1 MKRILITGQN
11 SYIGNKFEEWVS
23 QWAEDYQIT
32 KISVRND
39 DWKKQNWSMYDVVL
53 NVAGIA
59 HNSSDASL
67 EDLYYKVNRDLTIQL
82 ASKAKID
89 EVKQFV
95 HISSMIVYGASKTE
109 NGMITKDTKPEPA
122 NFYGDSKLQGE
133 LGITAFADD
142 NFKIAIIRPPMIY
155 GKGSKGNYPLL
166 AKLAKRTPIFPD
178 FKNQRSM
185 LHIDN
190 LNEFI
195 RLLIDN
201 EDSGIYHP
209 QNEEYVVTSDLVK
222 MIAKIHNHK
231 ILFTKLGNP
240 IIKKLEKIPLI
251 NKVFGTFF
259 YEKSMSQYNLYN
271 YQIRNFEKSISV
283 TEIINKERTKF

>member
-1 MKRILITGQN
+1 MKKILITGQN

-23 QWAEDYQIT
+23 QWPNEYQVT

-39 DWKKQNWSMYDVVL
+39 DWRNQNWNVYDVVL

-67 EDLYYKVNRDLTIQL
+67 EDLYYQVNRDLTVEL
-82 ASKAKID
+82 AGKAKID
-89 EVKQFV
+89 EVNLFI
-95 HISSMIVYGASKTE
+95 HLSSMIVYGASKTKD
-109 NGMITKDTKPEPA
+109 GMITKDTKPEPA

-133 LGITAFADD
+133 LGILPLAEG

-166 AKLAKRTPIFPD
+166 AKLAQKTPVFPD
-178 FKNQRSM
+178 YENKRSM

-195 RLLIDN
+195 RLIIEN

-209 QNEEYVVTSDLVK
+209 QNKEYVVTSNLVK
-222 MIAKIHNHK
+222 EVARVHNHQ
-231 ILFTKLGNP
+231 ILFTKVGNP
-240 IIKKLEKIPLI
+240 GISLLRNRISLL
-251 NKVFGTFF
+251 NKVFGNQI
-259 YEKSMSQYNLYN
+259 YEKNISQYMNGEYN
-271 YQIRNFEKSISV
+271 IRNFKESIRL
-283 TEIINKERTKF
+283 TEGD

>member
-1 MKRILITGQN
+1 MKKILITGQN
-11 SYIGNKFEEWVS
+11 SYIGNKFKEWVS
-23 QWAEDYQIT
+23 QWPDDYQIT

-39 DWKKQNWSMYDVVL
+39 DWKNQNWNTYDVVL

-67 EDLYYKVNRDLTIQL
+67 EELYYQVNRDLTVEL
-82 ASKAKID
+82 AGKAKID
-89 EVKQFV
+89 EVKQFI
-95 HISSMIVYGASKTE
+95 HLSSMIVYGASKTE

-133 LGITAFADD
+133 LGIMPLADN
-142 NFKIAIIRPPMIY
+142 NFRIAIIRPPMIY

-166 AKLAKRTPIFPD
+166 SKLAQKTPIFPD

-209 QNEEYVVTSDLVK
+209 QNEEYVVTSNLVRAV
-222 MIAKIHNHK
+222 AKVHKHK
-231 ILFTKLGNP
+231 ILFTKIGNP
-240 IIKKLEKIPLI
+240 IISLIRNKISLF
-251 NKVFGTFF
+251 NKVFGD
-259 YEKSMSQYNLYN
+259 QLYTKEISIYTKGK
-271 YQIRNFEKSISV
+271 YQIREFDESILLTEKI
-283 TEIINKERTKF
+283 

>member
-1 MKRILITGQN
+1 MKKILITGQN
-11 SYIGNKFEEWVS
+11 SYIGNQFEEWVS
-23 QWAEDYQIT
+23 QWPDDYQIT

-39 DWKKQNWSMYDVVL
+39 DWKNQNWNTYDVVL

-67 EDLYYKVNRDLTIQL
+67 EELYYQVNRDLTVEL
-82 ASKAKID
+82 AGKAKID
-89 EVKQFV
+89 EVKQFI
-95 HISSMIVYGASKTE
+95 HLSSMIVYGASKTE
-109 NGMITKDTKPEPA
+109 NGMITKDTKPVSA

-133 LGITAFADD
+133 LGILPLAND

-166 AKLAKRTPIFPD
+166 SKLAQKTPVFPD

-209 QNEEYVVTSDLVK
+209 QNEEYVATSVLVRAV
-222 MIAKIHNHK
+222 AKVHNHK
-231 ILFTKLGNP
+231 ILFTKLADP
-240 IIKKLEKIPLI
+240 IIRFLRNRISI
-251 NKVFGTFF
+251 FNKVFGDQL
-259 YEKSMSQYNLYN
+259 YESNLSVYNGGK
-271 YQIRNFEKSISV
+271 YQIRNFEESIIL
-283 TEIINKERTKF
+283 TEEIK

>member
-1 MKRILITGQN
+1 MKKILITGQN

-23 QWAEDYQIT
+23 QWPNEYQVT

-39 DWKKQNWSMYDVVL
+39 DWRNQNWNVYDVVL

-67 EDLYYKVNRDLTIQL
+67 EDLYYQVNRDLTVEL
-82 ASKAKID
+82 AGKAKID
-89 EVKQFV
+89 EVNLFI
-95 HISSMIVYGASKTE
+95 HLSSMIVYGTSKTKD
-109 NGMITKDTKPEPA
+109 GMITKDTKPEPA

-133 LGITAFADD
+133 LGILPLAEE

-166 AKLAKRTPIFPD
+166 AKLAQKTPVFPD
-178 FKNQRSM
+178 YENKRSM

-195 RLLIDN
+195 RLIIEN

-209 QNEEYVVTSDLVK
+209 QNKEYVVTSNLVK
-222 MIAKIHNHK
+222 EVARVHNHQ
-231 ILFTKLGNP
+231 ILFTKVGNP
-240 IIKKLEKIPLI
+240 GISLLRNRISLL
-251 NKVFGTFF
+251 NKVFGNQI
-259 YEKSMSQYNLYN
+259 YEKNISQYMNGEYN
-271 YQIRNFEKSISV
+271 IRNFKESIRL
-283 TEIINKERTKF
+283 TEGD

>member
-1 MKRILITGQN
+1 MKKILITGQN

-23 QWAEDYQIT
+23 QWSDEYQVT
-32 KISVRND
+32 KISVKNA
-39 DWKKQNWSMYDVVL
+39 DWKKQNWSVYDVVL

-67 EDLYYKVNRDLTIQL
+67 EELYYQVNRDLTIEL
-82 ASKAKID
+82 AGKAKID
-89 EVKQFV
+89 EIKQFI
-95 HISSMIVYGASKTE
+95 HLSSMIVYGASKTE

-133 LGITAFADD
+133 LGMLPLADD

-166 AKLAKRTPIFPD
+166 SKLAQKTPIFPD

-185 LHIDN
+185 LHVDN

-209 QNEEYVVTSDLVK
+209 QNEEYVVTSELAREV
-222 MIAKIHNHK
+222 AKVHNHK
-231 ILFTKLGNP
+231 IIFTKLCNP
-240 IIKKLEKIPLI
+240 IIRILRNKISLF
-251 NKVFGTFF
+251 NKVFGDQLYDKKISF
-259 YEKSMSQYNLYN
+259 YQNGN
-271 YQIRNFEKSISV
+271 YQIRSFKESILY
-283 TEIINKERTKF
+283 TEGETK

>member
-1 MKRILITGQN
+1 MKKILITGQN

-23 QWAEDYQIT
+23 QWPNEYQVT

-39 DWKKQNWSMYDVVL
+39 DWRNQNWNIYDVVL

-67 EDLYYKVNRDLTIQL
+67 EDLYYQVNRDLTVEL
-82 ASKAKID
+82 AGKAKID
-89 EVKQFV
+89 EVNLFI
-95 HISSMIVYGASKTE
+95 HLSSMIVYGASKTKD
-109 NGMITKDTKPEPA
+109 GMITEDTKPEPA

-133 LGITAFADD
+133 LGILPLAEE

-155 GKGSKGNYPLL
+155 GKDSKGNYPLL
-166 AKLAKRTPIFPD
+166 AKLAQKTPVFPD
-178 FKNQRSM
+178 YENKRSM

-195 RLLIDN
+195 RLIIEN

-209 QNEEYVVTSDLVK
+209 QNKEYVVTSNLVK
-222 MIAKIHNHK
+222 EVARIHNHQ
-231 ILFTKLGNP
+231 ILFTKVGNAG
-240 IIKKLEKIPLI
+240 ISLLRNRISLL
-251 NKVFGTFF
+251 NKVFGNQI
-259 YEKSMSQYNLYN
+259 YEKNISQYMNGEYN
-271 YQIRNFEKSISV
+271 IRNFKESIRL
-283 TEIINKERTKF
+283 TEGD